1 MKWKLAAVANMPT
14 HQAAL
19 PCNSPSV
26 HAPGHAEPVAGVA
39 LATAAAVAVV
49 VGANVVVSVAA
60 GVDVTVTT
68 SGSEVLTL
76 AKETAA
82 VVAD

>member
-1 MKWKLAAVANMPT
+1 M
-14 HQAAL
+14 
-19 PCNSPSV
+19 
-26 HAPGHAEPVAGVA
+26 
-39 LATAAAVAVV
+39 AVV

-68 SGSEVLTL
+68 SGSEVLML